1 MGKPRVGVAERA
13 HLGLQFLVRHAR
25 GIADDYAEVSLGN
38 FVGRRV
44 AVGQRRVSDKA
55 SARSV
60 PFLRLVLLFG
70 VLGLDVVQLLA
81 LELVLIL
88 RFLGGAR
95 DARRKGPE
103 DGGGV
108 L

>member
-1 MGKPRVGVAERA
+1 
-13 HLGLQFLVRHAR
+13 LGLQFLVGHAH

-38 FVGRRV
+38 FVGRGV
-44 AVGQRRVSDKA
+44 AVGRRRVYDKG
-55 SARSV
+55 SACRV
-60 PFLRLVLLFG
+60 PFLCLVLLFG
-70 VLGLDVVQLLA
+70 ILGLDVVQLLT

-88 RFLGGAR
+88 CFLRGAR
-95 DARRKGPE
+95 DARCEGPE